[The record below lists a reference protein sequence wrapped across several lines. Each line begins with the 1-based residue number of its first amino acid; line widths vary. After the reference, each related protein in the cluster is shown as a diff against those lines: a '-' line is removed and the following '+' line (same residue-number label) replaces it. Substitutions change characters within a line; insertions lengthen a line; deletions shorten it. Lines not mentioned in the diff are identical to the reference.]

1 MPTPFSGSVPAR
13 MLVALPRLILL
24 WVIAFAVPTT
34 AADLAD
40 YSGIWRL
47 DPAKSSDIPK
57 AIDAT
62 LAKENFAIRTMARGR
77 LEKAN
82 KVPKFVFIA
91 QADDKTTVSFDER
104 IGPTAPSDG
113 RTIVWTRP
121 DGRQYQLRIALESG
135 VLVQSY
141 KAEHGTRVNRF
152 TLSPDGQILFMDVA
166 VSSPRLKSSI
176 VYKLVFRKE
185 GA

>member
-1 MPTPFSGSVPAR
+1 MPDSSFRPPPTRMPATLR
-13 MLVALPRLILL
+13 TWILL
-24 WVIAFAVPTT
+24 WMVAFAVPG
-34 AADLAD
+34 AAAGLAD
-40 YSGIWRL
+40 YSGTWTL
-47 DPAKSSDIPK
+47 DPAKSADIPK
-57 AIDAT
+57 AIDEA

-77 LEKAN
+77 LVKAN

-91 QADDKTTVSFDER
+91 QANGMTTVSFDEKT
-104 IGPTAPSDG
+104 GPTAPSDG

-121 DGRQYQLRIALESG
+121 DGRRYQLRIALESG

-152 TLSPDGQILFMDVA
+152 TLSPDGRILFMDVT
-166 VSSPRLKSSI
+166 VSSPRLESSI
-176 VYKLVFRKE
+176 VYRLVFRQD

>member
-1 MPTPFSGSVPAR
+1 MV
-13 MLVALPRLILL
+13 
-24 WVIAFAVPTT
+24 AFAVPG
-34 AADLAD
+34 AAAGLAD
-40 YSGIWRL
+40 YSGTWTF
-47 DPAKSSDIPK
+47 DPAKSADIPK
-57 AIDAT
+57 AIDEA

-77 LEKAN
+77 LVKAN

-91 QADDKTTVSFDER
+91 QANGMTTVSFDEKT
-104 IGPTAPSDG
+104 GPTAPSDG

-121 DGRQYQLRIALESG
+121 DGRRYQLRIALESG

-152 TLSPDGQILFMDVA
+152 TLSPDGRILFMDVT
-166 VSSPRLKSSI
+166 VSSPRLESSI
-176 VYKLVFRKE
+176 VYRLVFRQD

>member
-1 MPTPFSGSVPAR
+1 MATSSSGFAAAGWRAAIARYVRLCAVVLVVSVG
-13 MLVALPRLILL
+13 
-24 WVIAFAVPTT
+24 

-47 DPAKSSDIPK
+47 DPAKSADIPK
-57 AIDAT
+57 AIDEA

-77 LEKAN
+77 LVKAN

-91 QADDKTTVSFDER
+91 QADGMTTVSFDEKK
-104 IGPTAPSDG
+104 GPTAPSDG
-113 RTIVWTRP
+113 RTITWTRP
-121 DGRQYQLRIALESG
+121 DGRQYLLSIALESG

-152 TLSPDGQILFMDVA
+152 ALSPDGRILFMDVT
-166 VSSPRLKSSI
+166 VSSPRLESSI
-176 VYKLVFRKE
+176 VYRMVFRKD

>member
-1 MPTPFSGSVPAR
+1 MPISSSGFAPAR
-13 MLVALPRLILL
+13 MRTAIARSLRLCAAVLV
-24 WVIAFAVPTT
+24 VSVG
-34 AADLAD
+34 AADLTD

-91 QADDKTTVSFDER
+91 QADDKTTVSFDEK

-135 VLVQSY
+135 ILVQSY

>member
-1 MPTPFSGSVPAR
+1 
-13 MLVALPRLILL
+13 MLAALPLL
-24 WVIAFAVPTT
+24 VFLWAIAIAAPAAAV
-34 AADLAD
+34 DLAD

-57 AIDAT
+57 AIDAA
-62 LAKENFAIRTMARGR
+62 LAKENFAIRAMARGR

-82 KVPKFVFIA
+82 KVPKFVYIG
-91 QADDKTTVSFDER
+91 QTGDKTTVSFDEKT
-104 IGPTAPSDG
+104 GPTAPSDG

-152 TLSPDGQILFMDVA
+152 TLSPDGRILSMDVT
-166 VSSPRLKSSI
+166 VSSPRLESSI
-176 VYKLVFRKE
+176 VYRLVFRKD

>member
-1 MPTPFSGSVPAR
+1 MATPISGPAPAR
-13 MLVALPRLILL
+13 TLATLPVVLLVWALALAAP
-24 WVIAFAVPTT
+24 T
-34 AADLAD
+34 AAAGLAD
-40 YSGIWRL
+40 YSGIWKL

-57 AIDAT
+57 AIDAA
-62 LAKENFAIRTMARGR
+62 LAKENFAVRAMARGR

-82 KVPKFVFIA
+82 RVPKFVYIA
-91 QADDKTTVSFDER
+91 QADDKTTVSFDEKT
-104 IGPTAPSDG
+104 GPTAPSDG

-152 TLSPDGQILFMDVA
+152 TLSPDGRILFMDVT
-166 VSSPRLKSSI
+166 VSSPRLESSI
-176 VYKLVFRKE
+176 VYRLVFRKD
-185 GA
+185 GI

>member
-1 MPTPFSGSVPAR
+1 MVTSSSGFATAR
-13 MLVALPRLILL
+13 MGAAIARSIRLCAVVLV
-24 WVIAFAVPTT
+24 VSVG

-91 QADDKTTVSFDER
+91 QTDDKTTVSFDEKT
-104 IGPTAPSDG
+104 GPTAPSDG
-113 RTIVWTRP
+113 RTITWTRP

-135 VLVQSY
+135 ILVQSY
-141 KAEHGTRVNRF
+141 KAEHGTRFNRF
-152 TLSPDGQILFMDVA
+152 TLSPDGQILFMDATVT
-166 VSSPRLKSSI
+166 SPHLKSSI
-176 VYKLVFRKE
+176 VYRLVFRKE
-185 GA
+185 VA